1 MSDFLYSPEVQAG
14 LSSGRAIV
22 VLEST
27 IISHGMP
34 YPDNLKTAQEVEQI
48 VRDNGAVPATI
59 GIISGQVHIGLSPEA
74 LESLARAGP
83 SCVKCSRRNLP
94 QVISQ
99 GLHGS
104 TTVAATMYLAHLAGL
119 KVFVTGG
126 IGGVHRGAEETWD
139 VSADLVELGRTP
151 VTVICAGAKSILDIG
166 KTLEYLETQAVPVIG
181 FGTQTFPAFFSPS
194 SGFPVMC
201 RLDTPA
207 ECARFVKSS
216 ERLKLQNGI
225 LIAVPLQD
233 ELLAKNSEEAIQTA
247 LKEAEEQKIRGS
259 AVTPFLLKR
268 VNELSCG
275 ESLKANIA
283 LIKQN
288 ALVGTLIACEVY
300 KID

>member
-1 MSDFLYSPEVQAG
+1 M
-14 LSSGRAIV
+14 
-22 VLEST
+22 
-27 IISHGMP
+27 
-34 YPDNLKTAQEVEQI
+34 
-48 VRDNGAVPATI
+48 
-59 GIISGQVHIGLSPEA
+59 
-74 LESLARAGP
+74 
-83 SCVKCSRRNLP
+83 
-94 QVISQ
+94 
-99 GLHGS
+99 
-104 TTVAATMYLAHLAGL
+104 
-119 KVFVTGG
+119 
-126 IGGVHRGAEETWD
+126 
-139 VSADLVELGRTP
+139 
-151 VTVICAGAKSILDIG
+151 
-166 KTLEYLETQAVPVIG
+166 PVIG